1 MRFKTAVEGV
11 VMSSYSAFIEEAM
24 APRHS
29 VIKPKR
35 KVPRSAAIVAIA
47 LLTAGA
53 IWFAVRAGLRNH
65 QHNLVVAQL
74 QQHIQPREVFAAV
87 RNGQIT
93 QEDAIGLMRE
103 SPQFKRRAQ
112 EMHDYFEL
120 PPGPARKRFL
130 DKLIDQRMK
139 DMVSRGNGSFP
150 AGGPGGPGAGGLP
163 GAGGANGAQASKDQP
178 QRAANHRT
186 AFLESV
192 PPGDRAQMQQFRYDM
207 HQQMQSRGTSG
218 PGGR

>member
-1 MRFKTAVEGV
+1 MRFRTAVEGV

-35 KVPRSAAIVAIA
+35 KVPRSAAIIAIA

-112 EMHDYFEL
+112 EMHDYFQL
-120 PPGPARKRFL
+120 PPGAARKRFL
-130 DKLIDQRMK
+130 DKLIDERTK
-139 DMVSRGNGSFP
+139 DMASRGNMPFP
-150 AGGPGGPGAGGLP
+150 AGGPRGPGAAGP
-163 GAGGANGAQASKDQP
+163 GANGANGAQGAKDQS

-186 AFLESV
+186 AMMESI

-207 HQQMQSRGTSG
+207 HQQAQSRGISG